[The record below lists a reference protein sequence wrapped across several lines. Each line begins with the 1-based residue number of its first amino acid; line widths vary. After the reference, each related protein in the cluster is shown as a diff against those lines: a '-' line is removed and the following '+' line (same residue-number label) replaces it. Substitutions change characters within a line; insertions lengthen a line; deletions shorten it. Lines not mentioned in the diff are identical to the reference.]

1 MWCGRVTATARYRSP
16 RLWGAYGF
24 TAAEESLAPDR
35 EGVNLCPLSPLPP
48 FGTVRIL
55 LVLLSAVTLAGCFSF
70 QETSDPELRS
80 HVRITLPVTSRPD
93 SSGTAPLALYV
104 QGPLLATRPAFAVE
118 QKSTREFGQFRKV
131 TVLDTAYVPV
141 GDVRM
146 LEVRRLDWMRTGIMG
161 VGGYFLVA
169 SLYRYFRP

>member
-1 MWCGRVTATARYRSP
+1 
-16 RLWGAYGF
+16 
-24 TAAEESLAPDR
+24 
-35 EGVNLCPLSPLPP
+35 
-48 FGTVRIL
+48 
-55 LVLLSAVTLAGCFSF
+55 
-70 QETSDPELRS
+70 
-80 HVRITLPVTSRPD
+80 
-93 SSGTAPLALYV
+93 
-104 QGPLLATRPAFAVE
+104 VE
-118 QKSTREFGQFRKV
+118 QKFTREFGQFRKV